1 MHERGKGSKV
11 DSFSVHFPLSK
22 DFAQQLNQ
30 GISCAIIKGVENI
43 DFDLSESYGLMVDH
57 NSSSTSSEKYDF
69 PRWLLAAA
77 GKKCTVKH
85 PRLASCSLSAPPG
98 SNCLSSLITIQLQG
112 ANINEQ
118 QLESLLSSCSSL
130 EALSLH
136 LLNDLVDLKSA
147 GPNLRLKH

>member
-30 GISCAIIKGVENI
+30 WISCAIIKGVENI
-43 DFDLSESYGLMVDH
+43 DLDLSESYGLMVDH
-57 NSSSTSSEKYDF
+57 NSSSTSSEEYDF
-69 PRWLLAAA
+69 PCWLLAAA

-85 PRLASCSLSAPPG
+85 LRLAWCSLSAPPG

-112 ANINEQ
+112 VNINEQ

-136 LLNDLVDLKSA
+136 LLNDLVDLKFA